1 MQKTKLPLTGAR
13 CVSRIITDIA
23 VFDVDRTSAEGGLTL
38 VELLNGST
46 VEEVKEKTDATFEI
60 GAGVQ

>member
-1 MQKTKLPLTGAR
+1 
-13 CVSRIITDIA
+13 VSRIITDIA

-60 GAGVQ
+60 ASGVQ